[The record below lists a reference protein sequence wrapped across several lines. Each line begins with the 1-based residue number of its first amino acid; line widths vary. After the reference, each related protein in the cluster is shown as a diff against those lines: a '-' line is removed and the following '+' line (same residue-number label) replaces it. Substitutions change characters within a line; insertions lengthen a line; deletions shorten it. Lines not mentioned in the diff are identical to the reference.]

1 MDARADDVTKG
12 EASSFYIQATTSIQ
26 ERWPRTLKH
35 GDTFALFDQLGDVT
49 DPGLTP
55 GGIFHNDM
63 RYLSELEL
71 LLFDQR
77 PLLLSSA
84 IDEDNVVLT
93 VDLSNPDIY
102 REGAVI
108 LPRETLH
115 IRRSR
120 FIWRDTCYERIAV
133 RNFNTQRQQCLM
145 EIRTGTDFA
154 DIFEVRGAQ
163 RPRRGTIRTE
173 RPDGASIHYNYDGL
187 DDVKRSMCIRFD
199 PAPEKL
205 EDGAA
210 YYDFELAPDESV
222 SIVLT
227 MYCGSSKSMPD
238 DPFSIPYRAARRE
251 ARKAHEGGVVVE
263 STHRL
268 VAGLFKRAKSDLQML
283 TTITPQGPYPCAGT
297 PWFSTPFGR
306 DGLITAL
313 LTLWASPILA
323 KGVLGFLA
331 ANQAT
336 EDNPEADAQPGKIL
350 HEIRH
355 SEMTVLKEVPFGKY
369 YGSADS
375 TPLFVLLAAHYYE
388 RTGDLGTMR
397 ALWPNIEAALGWIDK
412 YGDRDNDGFVEYF
425 REGKDGLVN
434 QGWKDS
440 SDSIMHADG
449 SLAQGPIA
457 LCEVQGY
464 VYAAKRGIADVAR
477 QLGDKARGERLKAE
491 AESLRKN
498 FEDKFWCE
506 ELGTYALA
514 LDGGKKPCRV
524 RSSNAGQV
532 LMSEIASRERAHR
545 VAQNLLTP
553 EMFSGWGIR
562 TLSMDAPRYNPI
574 SYHDGSI
581 WPHDNAIIALGL
593 GRYGFRREA
602 SLLFRG
608 MFDAACHLDLMRL
621 PELFCGFPRRRLGA
635 PTLYPVAC
643 MPQAWASAA
652 PYAFLEACLGLHCDY
667 DRREVHFRNPHLPA
681 FVEELRIRN
690 LAIAGVTTHILIRNR
705 DGEVSV
711 TAEGSD
717 PDIAVRLSK

>member
-1 MDARADDVTKG
+1 MNVHASDVSKG
-12 EASSFYIQATTSIQ
+12 ETSSFYIQATASIQ

-55 GGIFHNDM
+55 GGIFHDDM
-63 RYLSELEL
+63 RYLSELQL
-71 LLFDQR
+71 LLFKQR

-93 VDLSNPDIY
+93 VDLSNPDVYLDGNI
-102 REGAVI
+102 I

-120 FIWRDTCYERIAV
+120 FIWNSTCYERVAV
-133 RNFNTQRQQCLM
+133 HNFNTQRQQCLM
-145 EIRTGTDFA
+145 EIRTGADFA

-163 RPRRGTIRTE
+163 RPKRGAIRTE
-173 RPDGASIHYNYDGL
+173 QPDNASVHYHYDGL
-187 DDVKRSMCIRFD
+187 DDAKRSMCIRFD
-199 PAPEKL
+199 PAPQKL
-205 EDGAA
+205 EGGAA
-210 YYDFELAPDESV
+210 HYDFELAPNESV
-222 SIVLT
+222 SITLT
-227 MYCGSSKSMPD
+227 MHCGSSQTMPG
-238 DPFSIPYRAARRE
+238 DPYSIPYRAARRE
-251 ARKAHEGGVVVE
+251 ARKAHEGGVAIE
-263 STHRL
+263 SSHRL
-268 VAGLFKRAKSDLQML
+268 VTQLFKRAKSDLQML
-283 TTITPQGPYPCAGT
+283 TTQTAQGPYPCAGT

-313 LTLWASPILA
+313 ETLWASPVFA

-331 ANQAT
+331 ATQAT
-336 EDNPEADAQPGKIL
+336 TDDPEADAQPGKIL
-350 HEIRH
+350 HEIRY
-355 SEMTVLKEVPFGKY
+355 SEMAVLKEVPFGKY

-375 TPLFVLLAAHYYE
+375 TPLFVLLAAYYFE
-388 RTGDLGTMR
+388 RTGDLQTMR
-397 ALWPNIEAALGWIDK
+397 ALWPNIRAALAWIDN
-412 YGDRDNDGFVEYF
+412 YGDKDHDGFVEYF

-449 SLAQGPIA
+449 TLAKGPIA

-464 VYAAKRGIADVAR
+464 VYAAKRGIAEVAR
-477 QLGDKARGERLKAE
+477 RLGDEARAARLEGEAE
-491 AESLRKN
+491 ALRRN
-498 FEDKFWCE
+498 FEEKFWCE

-514 LDGGKKPCRV
+514 LDGEKKPCRV

-532 LMSEIASRERAHR
+532 LVSGIASPARARR
-545 VAQNLLTP
+545 VAETLLTP

-562 TLSMDAPRYNPI
+562 TLSSDTARYNPI
-574 SYHDGSI
+574 SYHNGSV

-593 GRYGFRREA
+593 GRHGFRREA
-602 SLLFRG
+602 SLIFRS
-608 MFDAACHLDLMRL
+608 MFHAACHLDLMRL
-621 PELFCGFPRRRLGA
+621 PELFCGFARRRLGA

-643 MPQAWASAA
+643 MPQAWASGA

-667 DRREVHFRNPHLPA
+667 ERREVHFHNPHLPA

-690 LAIAGVTTHILIRNR
+690 LVIANVTTDILIRNR

-711 TAEGSD
+711 TAEGGD
-717 PDIAVRLSK
+717 ADIAVRLTR

>member
-1 MDARADDVTKG
+1 
-12 EASSFYIQATTSIQ
+12 
-26 ERWPRTLKH
+26 
-35 GDTFALFDQLGDVT
+35 
-49 DPGLTP
+49 
-55 GGIFHNDM
+55 
-63 RYLSELEL
+63 
-71 LLFDQR
+71 
-77 PLLLSSA
+77 
-84 IDEDNVVLT
+84 
-93 VDLSNPDIY
+93 
-102 REGAVI
+102 
-108 LPRETLH
+108 
-115 IRRSR
+115 
-120 FIWRDTCYERIAV
+120 
-133 RNFNTQRQQCLM
+133 
-145 EIRTGTDFA
+145 
-154 DIFEVRGAQ
+154 
-163 RPRRGTIRTE
+163 
-173 RPDGASIHYNYDGL
+173 
-187 DDVKRSMCIRFD
+187 
-199 PAPEKL
+199 
-205 EDGAA
+205 
-210 YYDFELAPDESV
+210 
-222 SIVLT
+222 
-227 MYCGSSKSMPD
+227 
-238 DPFSIPYRAARRE
+238 
-251 ARKAHEGGVVVE
+251 
-263 STHRL
+263 
-268 VAGLFKRAKSDLQML
+268 
-283 TTITPQGPYPCAGT
+283 
-297 PWFSTPFGR
+297 
-306 DGLITAL
+306 
-313 LTLWASPILA
+313 
-323 KGVLGFLA
+323 
-331 ANQAT
+331 
-336 EDNPEADAQPGKIL
+336 
-350 HEIRH
+350 
-355 SEMTVLKEVPFGKY
+355 
-369 YGSADS
+369 
-375 TPLFVLLAAHYYE
+375 
-388 RTGDLGTMR
+388 
-397 ALWPNIEAALGWIDK
+397 
-412 YGDRDNDGFVEYF
+412 VEYF

-477 QLGDKARGERLKAE
+477 QLGDKARSERLKAE

-514 LDGGKKPCRV
+514 LDGQKKPCRV

-532 LMSEIASRERAHR
+532 LVSEIASHERAHR

-621 PELFCGFPRRRLGA
+621 PELFCGFARRRLGA

-717 PDIAVRLSK
+717 PDIAVRLSR

>member
-1 MDARADDVTKG
+1 MNAHPGDVSKG
-12 EASSFYIQATTSIQ
+12 ETSTFYIQATASIQ

-35 GDTFALFDQLGDVT
+35 GDTFALFDQLGDVS
-49 DPGLTP
+49 DPGLSP
-55 GGIFHNDM
+55 GGIFHSDM
-63 RYLSELEL
+63 RYLSEWEL
-71 LLFDQR
+71 LLFGQR

-84 IDEDNVVLT
+84 VDEDNVVLT

-102 REGAVI
+102 HTDRIV

-120 FIWRDTCYERIAV
+120 FIWHNTCYERIAV
-133 RNFNTQRQQCLM
+133 RNFNTQKQQCLM
-145 EIRTGTDFA
+145 EVRTGADFA

-163 RPRRGTIRTE
+163 RPARGTIETE
-173 RPDGASIHYNYDGL
+173 HPDDASVHYHYNGL
-187 DDVKRSMCIRFD
+187 DDIRRSMCIRFD
-199 PAPEKL
+199 PPPQSF
-205 EDGAA
+205 EDGIAS
-210 YYDFELAPDESV
+210 YDFELAPNESV
-222 SIVLT
+222 SIT
-227 MYCGSSKSMPD
+227 MTMHCGSSSSMPAE
-238 DPFSIPYRAARRE
+238 PFSIPYRAARRD
-251 ARKAHEGGVVVE
+251 ARKAHEGGVVIE
-263 STHRL
+263 SSHRL
-268 VAGLFKRAKSDLQML
+268 VTSLFKRAKSDLQML
-283 TTITPQGPYPCAGT
+283 TTHTPQGPYPCAGT

-313 LTLWASPILA
+313 ETLWASPVFA

-331 ANQAT
+331 ATQAT
-336 EDNPEADAQPGKIL
+336 ESDPDVDAQPGKIL
-350 HEIRH
+350 HEVRY
-355 SEMTVLKEVPFGKY
+355 SEMAMLREVPFGKY
-369 YGSADS
+369 YGSVDS
-375 TPLFVLLAAHYYE
+375 TPLFVLLAAYYFQ
-388 RTGDLGTMR
+388 RTGDLETMR
-397 ALWPNIEAALGWIDK
+397 ALWPHIEAALAWIDE
-412 YGDRDNDGFVEYF
+412 YGDRDRDGFVEYF

-457 LCEVQGY
+457 LCEVQGF
-464 VYAAKRGIADVAR
+464 VYAAKRGIAAVAR
-477 QLGDKARGERLKAE
+477 RLGNDARAERLEGEAE
-491 AESLRKN
+491 ALRRN
-498 FEDKFWCE
+498 FEEKFWCE

-514 LDGGKKPCRV
+514 LDGEKRPCRV
-524 RSSNAGQV
+524 HSSNAGQV
-532 LMSEIASRERAHR
+532 LISGIASVAHARR
-545 VAQNLLTP
+545 VAETLLTP

-562 TLSMDAPRYNPI
+562 TLSSDSARYNPI

-593 GRYGFRREA
+593 GRYGFRRAA

-621 PELFCGFPRRRLGA
+621 PELFCGFARRRLGA

-667 DRREVHFRNPHLPA
+667 ERREIHFRNPHLPA

-690 LAIAGVTTHILIRNR
+690 LAIADVTTDILVRNR
-705 DGEVSV
+705 GGEVSV
-711 TAEGSD
+711 TAEGNGA
-717 PDIAVRLSK
+717 DIAVRLSK

>member
-1 MDARADDVTKG
+1 MDARTDDVTKG

-55 GGIFHNDM
+55 GGIFHDDM
-63 RYLSELEL
+63 RYLSELQL

-84 IDEDNVVLT
+84 MDEDNVVLT
-93 VDLSNPDIY
+93 VDLSNPDVYHKDAI
-102 REGAVI
+102 I

-120 FIWRDTCYERIAV
+120 FIWHNTCYERIAV
-133 RNFNTQRQQCLM
+133 HNFNTEKQQCLM

-163 RPRRGTIRTE
+163 RSRRGEIRTE
-173 RPDGASIHYNYDGL
+173 QPDNASVHYHYDGL

-199 PAPEKL
+199 PPPQKL
-205 EDGAA
+205 EEGIAS
-210 YYDFELAPDESV
+210 YDFELAPNESA
-222 SIVLT
+222 SIILT
-227 MYCGSSKSMPD
+227 MHCGSSKSMPD
-238 DPFSIPYRAARRE
+238 DPFSIPYRAARRD
-251 ARKAHEGGVVVE
+251 ARKAHEGGVIIE

-268 VAGLFKRAKSDLQML
+268 VTGLFKRAKSDLQML
-283 TTITPQGPYPCAGT
+283 TTMTPQGPYPCAGT

-313 LTLWASPILA
+313 LTLWASPVFA

-336 EDNPEADAQPGKIL
+336 EDDPEADAQPGKIL

-355 SEMTVLKEVPFGKY
+355 SEMAVLKEVPFGKY

-375 TPLFVLLAAHYYE
+375 TPLFVLLAAYYYE
-388 RTGDLGTMR
+388 RTGDLDTMR

-412 YGDRDNDGFVEYF
+412 YGDKDRDGFVEYF

-464 VYAAKRGIADVAR
+464 VYAAKRGIANVAR
-477 QLGDKARGERLKAE
+477 QLGDKARGARLDAE
-491 AESLRKN
+491 AETLRKN

-514 LDGGKKPCRV
+514 LDGDKKPCRV
-524 RSSNAGQV
+524 HSSNAGQV
-532 LMSEIASRERAHR
+532 LVSEIASRERAHR
-545 VAQNLLTP
+545 VADNLLMP

-652 PYAFLEACLGLHCDY
+652 PYAFLEACLGLRCDY
-667 DRREVHFRNPHLPA
+667 DRREVHFSNPHLPA

-690 LAIAGVTTHILIRNR
+690 LAIADVTTDILIRNR

-717 PDIAVRLSK
+717 SDIAVRLSK